1 MNSTYCGAQGT
12 CLGDEAGLTCG
23 LGQACAAG
31 RCEFIFSWGDPVC
44 FGPDIPLSNVSIPW
58 VNAKFDES
66 GSAVASWIRSDG
78 TRDDL
83 WAARYDVGTA
93 SWGPAVPLQSSGT
106 AAPQHVRF
114 ARDPDSA
121 DLVVWYENDG
131 TVDRIWGNR
140 YNPET
145 SSWEGAALLNDTLEN
160 GVPRLAEVSYRQNGD
175 ALAVWADEGLQM
187 DSFDGSNS
195 SWQGAT
201 PLSAINDT
209 RPAGRVSLDA
219 GGGAAFLTWT
229 SWHPNG
235 MFSDAWACRY
245 DTETSAWGVPVK
257 VSGPFDRAHYPA
269 VAADAYGNAIVAWRS
284 ADSVAEASRYA
295 AASKTWSGP
304 VRLNIPTSAELQAEV
319 LKLRFD
325 RSGNAVVVWSSAG
338 ANGPPLPDHAY
349 ANRYDAAL
357 STWSGQVVVSDD
369 AGGSHPKLAIDAS
382 GHTFVVTL
390 GGIARRYDATN
401 GRWMAAHSLG
411 GGLSVQDI
419 IVDASGHALVIG
431 MRTIE
436 GRVRPC
442 VIRYD

>member
-1 MNSTYCGAQGT
+1 M
-12 CLGDEAGLTCG
+12 
-23 LGQACAAG
+23 
-31 RCEFIFSWGDPVC
+31 C
-44 FGPDIPLSNVSIPW
+44 FGPDIPPTNVSIPW
-58 VNAKFDES
+58 VDARFDES
-66 GSAVASWIRSDG
+66 GSAVVSWIRSDG

-93 SWGPAVPLQSSGT
+93 SWGSAAPLQSSGT
-106 AAPQHVRF
+106 TAPQHVRF

-145 SSWEGAALLNDTLEN
+145 SGWEGAALLNDTLEN
-160 GVPRLAEVSYRQNGD
+160 GVPRLAEVSYRRNGD
-175 ALAVWADEGLQM
+175 ALAVWVDEGVQM
-187 DSFDGSNS
+187 DSFKGSSS

-209 RPAGRVSLDA
+209 RPNTSRGVGLDA
-219 GGGAAFLTWT
+219 GGGAAFLIWT
-229 SWHPNG
+229 SG
-235 MFSDAWACRY
+235 FAMS
-245 DTETSAWGVPVK
+245 TETWASRYSNTASPKWGDPVK
-257 VSGPFDRAHYPA
+257 VSQNHRAHYPV

-284 ADSVAEASRYA
+284 SDSIAAASRYD

-304 VRLNIPTSAELQAEV
+304 ERLNIPTSAELDPEV

-338 ANGPPLPDHAY
+338 IGFPLPDHAY

-369 AGGSHPKLAIDAS
+369 AGGSHPKLTIDAS

-390 GGIARRYDATN
+390 AGIVRRYDATN
-401 GRWMAAHSLG
+401 GGWTTAHSLG

-431 MRTIE
+431 ARTIG

-442 VIRYD
+442 VIRYGR